1 MTGLPVGE
9 RLKSDI
15 VHLPETVCSVTKD
28 CSLLYYIINPMSQ
41 LNFIQSKT
49 ISLYSI
55 YSYLCLYLYLWPFI
69 IILSHVNFALFYFA
83 LFHLILFYFILFY
96 FILFYF
102 ILFYFILFLRLAT
115 EVLKVVDEELASR
128 PFIYAQ
134 GKYVRVSHIQCVVAV
149 STFLNVVFT
158 FFFQSTFICCTYV
171 PNFEFLSY
179 AIYFLSRMH
188 VKLCVRFGQQVY
200 VISLIKFNCR
210 RIHSMP

>member
-55 YSYLCLYLYLWPFI
+55 YNYLCLYLYLCPFI
-69 IILSHVNFALFYFA
+69 IILSHVNFALFYFI
-83 LFHLILFYFILFY
+83 LFNLILFYFILFN
-96 FILFYF
+96 L

-134 GKYVRVSHIQCVVAV
+134 GKYVRVSHIFSV
-149 STFLNVVFT
+149 LL
-158 FFFQSTFICCTYV
+158 QSLLF
-171 PNFEFLSY
+171 
-179 AIYFLSRMH
+179 
-188 VKLCVRFGQQVY
+188 
-200 VISLIKFNCR
+200 
-210 RIHSMP
+210 